1 MFVTRFV
8 LLRLRA
14 HRLLLT
20 AALTAVLLTA
30 SVLAT
35 LTAFSGSV
43 GEAALRHT
51 LDHRAAA
58 DAALVVRGEPEPEN
72 REAADEAVAEGA
84 RRAFAGLP
92 VTVRTLPRSATYALP
107 GARGGEE
114 PPLTHLAA
122 LDRSQLRLA
131 AGTWPGDGGSGTRA
145 DPLRVALPESAAAA
159 LKLAPGGEPLTLTD
173 RTTDRALTVE
183 ITGLYRPAD
192 TSAPYWL
199 LDELG
204 GRGQRTVDFTTYGP
218 LLTGP
223 KALAAP
229 RVAPGPTG
237 WLATADYATFDTS
250 TTDALARSA
259 TASAAALAK
268 DPALGT
274 GASAETGLPQVLERS
289 ERALTVSRTTLLVVA
304 LQLVLLAG
312 YALLLVARLLS
323 TERAGE
329 TGLLLARGA
338 SRRRVA
344 ALAAVEALLLALP
357 AVVLAPLLAGP
368 LTRLLAGQGALERIG
383 LRLDTSPTPTVWLV
397 AVATALGCALA
408 VVAPALS
415 AASGEQR
422 AGARTGALPGWVKAG
437 ADVALLV
444 VAGAAYWQLNRQ
456 GTPDE
461 GAFGVDPLLVAAPAL
476 ALLAGTVL
484 TLRLLP
490 PVAKLAER
498 RAAKGRGL
506 AGALAGW
513 QLSRRPLRG
522 AGPVLLMVLAMA
534 MGMLAVAQGATWER
548 SQRDQADFAAGTEV
562 RVAGG
567 RVPEAD
573 RGRVYGG
580 LDGVRDAAPVLRSTM
595 DLAADRTAE
604 VLAVDAG
611 FAAEGLL
618 LREDL
623 GDRAELARQL
633 RPATARQVGLPLPEK
648 TGRAVLTTRLKAV
661 GGDHGEPL
669 APRLTVVV
677 EDRFGTR
684 HLVHAGELPADGKA
698 RDIAVPLAA
707 GKPGAGA
714 RDAAAPYTVA
724 ELRLQVE
731 QPSRRGQRHELT
743 VERIRAVPAG
753 VDGAGAPVA
762 LPDGFAW
769 EGHRDTGE
777 EALEGGP
784 PQLTPLEP
792 ATTAETPLRVSYR
805 TGVAAATED
814 SLYRFEPG
822 TSPGLSITVGVKRPE
837 PPKLTAV
844 ATPRF
849 LASSGAKT
857 GSVIDVPVGAE
868 TLSAEITGTVE
879 AVPTTGDR
887 APGATTGDG
896 GALLL
901 DLAAVNAALHDIGA
915 TAPVPGEWWL
925 RTAPGDA
932 AKTAAALAAR
942 PDTDPEQ
949 ITDRQAIGE
958 RLRDDPLGAG
968 PQAALLAVA
977 VVAAALAAV
986 GFAVS
991 AAGSLRERGA
1001 ELSVLRAL
1009 GAPRRQLARLIAIE
1023 QAVLIGIALLV
1034 GPLLGALLARAV
1046 VPLVVLTGE
1055 ATRPL
1060 PDVLV
1065 ELPAGQVATLLA
1077 GVVAVPLLIVAALA
1091 LRRGDPTVTLRHEG
1105 GR

>member
-1 MFVTRFV
+1 
-8 LLRLRA
+8 
-14 HRLLLT
+14 
-20 AALTAVLLTA
+20 
-30 SVLAT
+30 
-35 LTAFSGSV
+35 
-43 GEAALRHT
+43 
-51 LDHRAAA
+51 
-58 DAALVVRGEPEPEN
+58 
-72 REAADEAVAEGA
+72 
-84 RRAFAGLP
+84 
-92 VTVRTLPRSATYALP
+92 
-107 GARGGEE
+107 
-114 PPLTHLAA
+114 
-122 LDRSQLRLA
+122 
-131 AGTWPGDGGSGTRA
+131 
-145 DPLRVALPESAAAA
+145 
-159 LKLAPGGEPLTLTD
+159 
-173 RTTDRALTVE
+173 
-183 ITGLYRPAD
+183 
-192 TSAPYWL
+192 
-199 LDELG
+199 
-204 GRGQRTVDFTTYGP
+204 
-218 LLTGP
+218 
-223 KALAAP
+223 
-229 RVAPGPTG
+229 
-237 WLATADYATFDTS
+237 
-250 TTDALARSA
+250 
-259 TASAAALAK
+259 
-268 DPALGT
+268 
-274 GASAETGLPQVLERS
+274 
-289 ERALTVSRTTLLVVA
+289 
-304 LQLVLLAG
+304 
-312 YALLLVARLLS
+312 
-323 TERAGE
+323 
-329 TGLLLARGA
+329 
-338 SRRRVA
+338 
-344 ALAAVEALLLALP
+344 
-357 AVVLAPLLAGP
+357 
-368 LTRLLAGQGALERIG
+368 
-383 LRLDTSPTPTVWLV
+383 
-397 AVATALGCALA
+397 
-408 VVAPALS
+408 
-415 AASGEQR
+415 
-422 AGARTGALPGWVKAG
+422 
-437 ADVALLV
+437 
-444 VAGAAYWQLNRQ
+444 
-456 GTPDE
+456 
-461 GAFGVDPLLVAAPAL
+461 
-476 ALLAGTVL
+476 
-484 TLRLLP
+484 
-490 PVAKLAER
+490 
-498 RAAKGRGL
+498 
-506 AGALAGW
+506 LAGW

-633 RPATARQVGLPLPEK
+633 RPAPARRAGLPLPEK
-648 TGRAVLTTRLKAV
+648 TGSAVLTTRLKAV

-684 HLVHAGELPADGKA
+684 HLVHAGELPADGRA
-698 RDIAVPLAA
+698 RDIEVPLAA
-707 GKPGAGA
+707 GQEGANS

-731 QPSRRGQRHELT
+731 QPFERGQEHELT
-743 VERIRAVPAG
+743 VEGIRAVPAG
-753 VDGAGAPVA
+753 GDGAGAPVE
-762 LPDGFAW
+762 LPDGLAW
-769 EGHRDTGE
+769 EGLRDTGE
-777 EALEGGP
+777 EPLEGGP
-784 PQLTPLEP
+784 PQLTPLDP
-792 ATTAETPLRVSYR
+792 ATTARTPLRVTYR
-805 TGVAAATED
+805 TGVAPATED

-822 TSPGLSITVGVKRPE
+822 ASPGLGITVGVKRPA

-887 APGATTGDG
+887 APGDTTGDG

-901 DLAAVNAALHDIGA
+901 DLAAVNAALHETGA

-932 AKTAAALAAR
+932 ARTAAALAAR

-1055 ATRPL
+1055 AARPL

-1065 ELPAGQVATLLA
+1065 ELPAGQVAALLA

>member
-1 MFVTRFV
+1 MTRFV

-14 HRLLLT
+14 HRLLLS
-20 AALTAVLLTA
+20 AALLAVLLTA
-30 SVLAT
+30 SVLAA

-58 DAALVVRGEPEPEN
+58 DAALVVHGEPEPEA
-72 REAADEAVAEGA
+72 REAADRAVAEGA
-84 RRAFAGLP
+84 RRTFGGLP

-107 GARGGEE
+107 GARAGEE
-114 PPLTHLAA
+114 PSLTHLAA

-131 AGTWPGDGGSGTRA
+131 AGSWPADGGAGTKA

-159 LKLAPGGEPLTLTD
+159 LKLAPGGEPLTLAD
-173 RTTDRALTVE
+173 RTADRTLTVE

-204 GRGQRTVDFTTYGP
+204 GRGLRTVDFTTYGP

-237 WLATADYATFDTS
+237 WLATADHSTLDTDRS
-250 TTDALARSA
+250 AVLARTA
-259 TASAAALAK
+259 TAEAARLAK
-268 DPALGT
+268 NPALGA

-368 LTRLLAGQGALERIG
+368 LTDLMAGQGALERIG
-383 LRLDTSPTPTVWLV
+383 LRLDTSPTPAVWLV
-397 AVATALGCALA
+397 AAATALGCALA

-415 AASGEQR
+415 AASGQDA
-422 AGARTGALPGWVKAG
+422 AGGRTGALPGWVKAG
-437 ADVALLV
+437 ADVALLA
-444 VAGAAYWQLNRQ
+444 VAGAAYWQLDRR
-456 GTPDE
+456 TAPDE
-461 GAFGVDPLLVAAPAL
+461 GASGVDPLLVAAPAL

-490 PVAKLAER
+490 PVAGLAER

-506 AGALAGW
+506 PGALAGW

-522 AGPVLLMVLAMA
+522 AGPVLLLVLAMA
-534 MGMLAVAQGATWER
+534 MGMLAIGQGATWER
-548 SQRDQADFAAGTEV
+548 SQRDQADFAAGAQV

-567 RVPEAD
+567 RIPEAD
-573 RGRVYGG
+573 RGWVYGG
-580 LDGVRDAAPVLRSTM
+580 LDGVRDTAPVLRSTM
-595 DLAADRTAE
+595 DLAADRTAS
-604 VLAVDAG
+604 VLAVDAE
-611 FAAEGLL
+611 FAGEALL

-623 GDRAELARQL
+623 GDREKVARLL
-633 RPATARQVGLPLPEK
+633 RPAPVAPAGVPLPEE
-648 TGRAVLTTRLKAV
+648 TGRAVLTTRLKAA

-677 EDRFGTR
+677 EDRFGSR
-684 HLVHAGELPADGKA
+684 HLVHTGPLPADGE
-698 RDIAVPLAA
+698 RREVAVPLTTEAR
-707 GKPGAGA
+707 GKGA
-714 RDAAAPYTVA
+714 RSAAAPFTVT
-724 ELRLQVE
+724 EVRLQVD
-731 QPSRRGQRHELT
+731 QPAERGQDHELT
-743 VERIRAVPAG
+743 VEEIRAVPVGA
-753 VDGAGAPVA
+753 DGRGTAVP

-769 EGHRDTGE
+769 EGHRDTGGTE
-777 EALEGGP
+777 PEDGDGP
-784 PQLTPLEP
+784 PPLTPLAP
-792 ATTAETPLRVSYR
+792 ATTADTPLRVTYE
-805 TGVAAATED
+805 TGVAPAASD
-814 SLYRFEPG
+814 SYFAREEAG
-822 TSPGLSITVGVKRPE
+822 GVDITVGAKRPE
-837 PPKLTAV
+837 PPPLTAV

-849 LASSGAKT
+849 LASSGART
-857 GSVIDVPVGAE
+857 GSVVDVPLGAE
-868 TLSAEITGTVE
+868 TVSAKITGTVE
-879 AVPTTGDR
+879 ALPTTGADDR
-887 APGATTGDG
+887 TSGGGDG

-901 DLAAVNAALHDIGA
+901 DLAAVNAALHDTGA

-932 AKTAAALAAR
+932 AKAAAALAAR

-1034 GPLLGALLARAV
+1034 GPLLGAVLARAV

-1060 PDVLV
+1060 PEVLV
-1065 ELPAGQVATLLA
+1065 ELPVGRLIALLA

>member
-1 MFVTRFV
+1 MTRFV

-20 AALTAVLLTA
+20 AALLAVLLTA

-58 DAALVVRGEPEPEN
+58 DAALVVRGEPEPEA
-72 REAADEAVAEGA
+72 REAAGLAVAEGA
-84 RRAFAGLP
+84 RRTFGGLP

-107 GARGGEE
+107 GARVGEE

-122 LDRSQLRLA
+122 LDTSQLRLA
-131 AGTWPGDGGSGTRA
+131 AGRWPGDGGTGTRA

-159 LKLAPGGEPLTLTD
+159 LRLAPGGEPLTLTD
-173 RTTDRALTVE
+173 RATDRALTVE

-229 RVAPGPTG
+229 LVAPGPTG
-237 WLATADYATFDTS
+237 WLATADYAALDTS
-250 TTDALARSA
+250 TTDALARAA
-259 TASAAALAK
+259 TAGAARLAE
-268 DPALGT
+268 DPALGP

-383 LRLDTSPTPTVWLV
+383 LRLDTALTPAVWLV
-397 AVATALGCALA
+397 AAATALGCALA

-415 AASGEQR
+415 AASGEQD

-444 VAGAAYWQLNRQ
+444 VAGAAFWQLDRQ
-456 GTPDE
+456 AAPGE

-498 RAAKGRGL
+498 RAARGRGL

-548 SQRDQADFAAGTEV
+548 SQRDQADFAAGAEV

-567 RVPEAD
+567 RVPESD
-573 RGRVYGG
+573 RGVVYGG
-580 LDGVRDAAPVLRSTM
+580 PDGVRDAAPVLRSTM
-595 DLAADRTAE
+595 DLAANRTAE

-611 FAAEGLL
+611 FAADGLL
-618 LREDL
+618 LRADL
-623 GDRAELARQL
+623 GDRQEIARQL
-633 RPATARQVGLPLPEK
+633 RPASPRRAGLPLPEK
-648 TGRAVLTTRLKAV
+648 TGSAVLTTRLKAV
-661 GGDHGEPL
+661 GGDHAEPL
-669 APRLTVVV
+669 APRLSVVL
-677 EDRFGTR
+677 EDRFGSR
-684 HLVHAGELPADGKA
+684 HLVHTGALPADGQV
-698 RDIAVPLAA
+698 RDVEVPLGA
-707 GKPGAGA
+707 GKPGA
-714 RDAAAPYTVA
+714 RDAAAPYTVT
-724 ELRLQVE
+724 EIRLQVD
-731 QPSRRGQRHELT
+731 QPAERGQRHELT
-743 VERIRAVPAG
+743 VAEIRAVPAG
-753 VDGAGAPVA
+753 DEGPGTPVP

-769 EGHRDTGE
+769 EGHRDSGE
-777 EALEGGP
+777 EAVEGGTP
-784 PQLTPLEP
+784 PVTPLEP
-792 ATTAETPLRVSYR
+792 ATTAQTPLRVTYR
-805 TGVAAATED
+805 TGVAPASVDSFHRYGPEAA
-814 SLYRFEPG
+814 PG
-822 TSPGLSITVGVKRPE
+822 VDIAVTAKRPA
-837 PPKLTAV
+837 PPRLTAV

-849 LASSGAKT
+849 LASSGART
-857 GSVIDVPVGAE
+857 GSVVDVPVGAE
-868 TLSAEITGTVE
+868 TLRAEITGTVE
-879 AVPTTGDR
+879 AVPTTGGR
-887 APGATTGDG
+887 SPGGGEDG

-915 TAPVPGEWWL
+915 DAPVPGEWWL

-932 AKTAAALAAR
+932 ARTAAALAAR

-1023 QAVLIGIALLV
+1023 QAVLIGVALLV
-1034 GPLLGALLARAV
+1034 GPLLGAVLARAV

-1065 ELPAGQVATLLA
+1065 ELPAGQVAVLLA

>member
-58 DAALVVRGEPEPEN
+58 DAALVVRGEPEQEA
-72 REAADEAVAEGA
+72 REAADAAVAEGA

-131 AGTWPGDGGSGTRA
+131 AGTWPGDGGSGTRE

-173 RTTDRALTVE
+173 RTTDRTLTVE

-229 RVAPGPTG
+229 RVTAGPTG
-237 WLATADYATFDTS
+237 WLATADYASLDTS

-383 LRLDTSPTPTVWLV
+383 LRLDTSPTPAVWLV
-397 AVATALGCALA
+397 AAATALGCALA

-444 VAGAAYWQLNRQ
+444 VAGAAYWQLDRQ

-461 GAFGVDPLLVAAPAL
+461 GAFGGRPAAGRRARPRAARGHRADPAPA
-476 ALLAGTVL
+476 AAG
-484 TLRLLP
+484 RQ
-490 PVAKLAER
+490 AR
-498 RAAKGRGL
+498 RAA
-506 AGALAGW
+506 
-513 QLSRRPLRG
+513 
-522 AGPVLLMVLAMA
+522 
-534 MGMLAVAQGATWER
+534 
-548 SQRDQADFAAGTEV
+548 
-562 RVAGG
+562 
-567 RVPEAD
+567 
-573 RGRVYGG
+573 
-580 LDGVRDAAPVLRSTM
+580 
-595 DLAADRTAE
+595 
-604 VLAVDAG
+604 
-611 FAAEGLL
+611 
-618 LREDL
+618 
-623 GDRAELARQL
+623 
-633 RPATARQVGLPLPEK
+633 
-648 TGRAVLTTRLKAV
+648 
-661 GGDHGEPL
+661 
-669 APRLTVVV
+669 
-677 EDRFGTR
+677 
-684 HLVHAGELPADGKA
+684 
-698 RDIAVPLAA
+698 
-707 GKPGAGA
+707 
-714 RDAAAPYTVA
+714 
-724 ELRLQVE
+724 
-731 QPSRRGQRHELT
+731 
-743 VERIRAVPAG
+743 
-753 VDGAGAPVA
+753 
-762 LPDGFAW
+762 
-769 EGHRDTGE
+769 
-777 EALEGGP
+777 
-784 PQLTPLEP
+784 
-792 ATTAETPLRVSYR
+792 
-805 TGVAAATED
+805 
-814 SLYRFEPG
+814 
-822 TSPGLSITVGVKRPE
+822 
-837 PPKLTAV
+837 
-844 ATPRF
+844 
-849 LASSGAKT
+849 
-857 GSVIDVPVGAE
+857 
-868 TLSAEITGTVE
+868 
-879 AVPTTGDR
+879 
-887 APGATTGDG
+887 
-896 GALLL
+896 
-901 DLAAVNAALHDIGA
+901 
-915 TAPVPGEWWL
+915 
-925 RTAPGDA
+925 
-932 AKTAAALAAR
+932 
-942 PDTDPEQ
+942 
-949 ITDRQAIGE
+949 
-958 RLRDDPLGAG
+958 
-968 PQAALLAVA
+968 
-977 VVAAALAAV
+977 
-986 GFAVS
+986 
-991 AAGSLRERGA
+991 
-1001 ELSVLRAL
+1001 
-1009 GAPRRQLARLIAIE
+1009 RRQ
-1023 QAVLIGIALLV
+1023 
-1034 GPLLGALLARAV
+1034 
-1046 VPLVVLTGE
+1046 
-1055 ATRPL
+1055 
-1060 PDVLV
+1060 
-1065 ELPAGQVATLLA
+1065 
-1077 GVVAVPLLIVAALA
+1077 
-1091 LRRGDPTVTLRHEG
+1091 
-1105 GR
+1105 

>member
-20 AALTAVLLTA
+20 AALVAVLLTA

-58 DAALVVRGEPEPEN
+58 DAALVVRGEPGPKD
-72 REAADEAVAEGA
+72 REVADRAVAEGA
-84 RRAFAGLP
+84 RRTFDGLP

-107 GARGGEE
+107 GARAGEE

-122 LDRSQLRLA
+122 LDRSQLRLG
-131 AGTWPGDGGSGTRA
+131 AGKWPRDGGSGTRA

-159 LKLAPGGEPLTLTD
+159 LRLAPGGEPLTLTD
-173 RTTDRALTVE
+173 RASDRTLTVE

-237 WLATADYATFDTS
+237 WLATADHATLDITA
-250 TTDALARSA
+250 TDRLARAA
-259 TASAAALAK
+259 TAGAARLAK
-268 DPALGT
+268 DPVLGP
-274 GASAETGLPQVLERS
+274 GASARTGLPQVLERS

-383 LRLDTSPTPTVWLV
+383 LRLDTSPTPAVWLV
-397 AVATALGCALA
+397 AAATALGCALA

-422 AGARTGALPGWVKAG
+422 TGARTGALPGWVKAG

-444 VAGAAYWQLNRQ
+444 VAGAAYWQLDRQ
-456 GTPDE
+456 AAPDGGE
-461 GAFGVDPLLVAAPAL
+461 FGVDPLLVAAPAL

-498 RAAKGRGL
+498 QAAKGRGL

-548 SQRDQADFAAGTEV
+548 SQRDQADFAAGAEV

-567 RVPEAD
+567 RVPEAA
-573 RGRVYGG
+573 RGPVYGG

-595 DLAADRTAE
+595 DLAGNRTAE
-604 VLAVDAG
+604 VLSVDAG
-611 FAAEGLL
+611 FAADGLL

-623 GDRAELARQL
+623 GDREQLARRL
-633 RPATARQVGLPLPEK
+633 RPAPPRRAGVPLPEK

-677 EDRFGTR
+677 EDRFGSR
-684 HLVHAGELPADGKA
+684 HLLHAGALPADGRV
-698 RDIAVPLAA
+698 RDVEVPLGG
-707 GKPGAGA
+707 GKGGV
-714 RDAAAPYTVA
+714 RDAAAPYTVT
-724 ELRLQVE
+724 EIRLQVD
-731 QPSRRGQRHELT
+731 QPAERGQRHELT
-743 VERIRAVPAG
+743 VEELRAVPAG
-753 VDGAGAPVA
+753 DDGPGTQVP

-777 EALEGGP
+777 ETVEGGA
-784 PQLTPLEP
+784 PQVTPLKP
-792 ATTAETPLRVSYR
+792 ATTARTALRVTYL
-805 TGVAAATED
+805 TGVAPTTVDSPYLYESEAA
-814 SLYRFEPG
+814 PG
-822 TSPGLSITVGVKRPE
+822 VDVTVAAERPK
-837 PPKLTAV
+837 PPRLTAV

-849 LASSGAKT
+849 LASSGAST
-857 GSVIDVPVGAE
+857 GSVVDVPVGSE
-868 TLSAEITGTVE
+868 TLSAEITGTVA

-887 APGATTGDG
+887 SPGADEGEDG

-901 DLAAVNAALHDIGA
+901 DLAAVNAALHAIGA
-915 TAPVPGEWWL
+915 DAPVPGEWWL

-1034 GPLLGALLARAV
+1034 GPLLGAVLARAV

-1060 PDVLV
+1060 PEVLV
-1065 ELPAGQVATLLA
+1065 ELPAGQVAALLA
-1077 GVVAVPLLIVAALA
+1077 AVVAVPLLIVAALA